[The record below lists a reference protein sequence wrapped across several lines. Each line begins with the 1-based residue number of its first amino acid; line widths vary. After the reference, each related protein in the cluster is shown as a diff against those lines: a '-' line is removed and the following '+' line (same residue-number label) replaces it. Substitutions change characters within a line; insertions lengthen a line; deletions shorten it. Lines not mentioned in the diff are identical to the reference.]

1 MQCNYLRCFARGG
14 GGYKEDQDLLSSGSS
29 GSFGQYTQRLLG
41 CAVAREVFK
50 LFIQMSGSAK

>member
-1 MQCNYLRCFARGG
+1 MQCNDLRCFARGG
-14 GGYKEDQDLLSSGSS
+14 GGYKEDQDLSSASS